1 MTPPTKILIKFLKNA
16 NLVYIN
22 YPGLPMTAIHQ
33 VIVRNAPPKGL
44 DVVTATISKSQIQ
57 DLSQYV
63 PSKCPEKFN
72 DMFITK
78 FCHTSGKIALR
89 FTFDDGTDQFGRK
102 TIKTHTL
109 IVDQSLYN
117 KKTALYFLSPLI
129 NGHLTVEGNNL
140 LSTNDFEEIPPTSVS
155 SKLVEAVLS
164 KKRLVLNN
172 STKKSPLSI
181 IHLFGTLDRV
191 IPPQLTSFF
200 TFQSQI
206 DHSLL
211 SEFKKI
217 SLVYSD
223 VKIDNALV
231 LDSLNSEESEFPTIR
246 ALTGALPNL
255 EALRSLQ
262 KQFFLA
268 VPEKRLNF
276 RIHWRFGIKTFAHIR
291 KTLEIG
297 LHINDLVQIVVGPHK
312 GEKACVQSIDSE
324 NGILE
329 VLLENDNS
337 RSSINV
343 AMSSVHLIQSQHQ

>member
-1 MTPPTKILIKFLKNA
+1 MTLPTKILIKFLKNA
-16 NLVYIN
+16 SKLFIN

-33 VIVRNAPPKGL
+33 VIVRNIPPKGL
-44 DVVTATISKSQIQ
+44 DVVTATIGKSQIQ
-57 DLSQYV
+57 DLTQYV
-63 PSKCPEKFN
+63 PSKCPEEFN
-72 DMFITK
+72 EVFVTK
-78 FCHTSGKIALR
+78 FCHSSGKIALR
-89 FTFDDGTDQFGRK
+89 FTFDDGIDQFGRK
-102 TIKTHTL
+102 AIKTHTL
-109 IVDQSLYN
+109 IMDQSLYN
-117 KKTALYFLSPLI
+117 KKTALYFLSPLV

-140 LSTNDFEEIPPTSVS
+140 LTTSDFNDIPPSSVS

-164 KKRLVLNN
+164 KKRVVLN
-172 STKKSPLSI
+172 SQTKKSCISI
-181 IHLFGTLDRV
+181 IHLFGTLDRI

-206 DHSLL
+206 DPPLL

-231 LDSLNSEESEFPTIR
+231 LDSLDSEESEFPTVR
-246 ALTGALPNL
+246 ALTEALPNL
-255 EALRSLQ
+255 EALRGLQ

-276 RIHWRFGIKTFAHIR
+276 RVHWRFGIKTFAHIR

-312 GEKACVQSIDSE
+312 GEKASVIAIDSE

-329 VLLENDNS
+329 IVLEND
-337 RSSINV
+337 SSQMISTV
-343 AMSSVHLIQSQHQ
+343 AMSSVHLIQSQHH